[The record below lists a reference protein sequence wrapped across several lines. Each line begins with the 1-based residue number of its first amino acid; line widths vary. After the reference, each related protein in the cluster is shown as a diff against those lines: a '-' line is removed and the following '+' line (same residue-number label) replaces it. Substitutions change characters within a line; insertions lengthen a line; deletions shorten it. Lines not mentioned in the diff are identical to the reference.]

1 MSANSMMEQDMVE
14 QHSRRYRSSSISPL
28 LALLALLPYGSPG
41 PTYGQQPSQT
51 SSSQANEKP
60 SGQEFAPRGERVAR
74 EIKYS
79 DWRKFCFKTPG
90 TNMVCRTTIS
100 GTFETG
106 QSAVR
111 IDLIEREGEG
121 AARLQFFLPVGLY
134 LQAGVKITIDQGT
147 PYLVPYV
154 WCLTNTCI
162 AADRVDPKL
171 IGEMKSG
178 QKLLLEVVDSSVL
191 AVSTSVP
198 LNQFAAVR
206 QAPPT
211 QVFEQAIDE

>member
-1 MSANSMMEQDMVE
+1 MMEQDMIE
-14 QHSRRYRSSSISPL
+14 QPFHRFRSSSISPL
-28 LALLALLPYGSPG
+28 PVLLALMLCSSLG
-41 PTYGQQPSQT
+41 PSYGQQPSPT
-51 SSSQANEKP
+51 SGSQANEKP
-60 SGQEFAPRGERVAR
+60 PGQEFAPRGQRMAR

-134 LQAGVKITIDQGT
+134 LQAGVKITVDQGT
-147 PYLVPYV
+147 PYLIPYV

-171 IGEMKSG
+171 IKEMEWG
-178 QKLLLEVVDSSVL
+178 QKLRLEVVDSSVL
-191 AVSTSVP
+191 TVSTSVP

-206 QAPPT
+206 QALPT

>member
-1 MSANSMMEQDMVE
+1 VVEKEDDQAKAAPIASQSRSIGSTANPAAAGFRHRGCLRSAGRKTGRLPNKRQVSW
-14 QHSRRYRSSSISPL
+14 SRVWFAR
-28 LALLALLPYGSPG
+28 PG
-41 PTYGQQPSQT
+41 
-51 SSSQANEKP
+51 A
-60 SGQEFAPRGERVAR
+60 AR

-79 DWRKFCFKTPG
+79 DWRKYCFKTPG

-111 IDLIEREGEG
+111 IDLIEREGDK
-121 AARLQFFLPVGLY
+121 AARLQLFLPVGLY
-134 LQAGVKITIDQGT
+134 LQAGVKITIDQGAA
-147 PYLVPYV
+147 YRIPYV

-162 AADRVDPKL
+162 AADLADPRLLK
-171 IGEMKSG
+171 EMESG

-191 AVSTSVP
+191 MVGTSLP

-206 QAPPT
+206 QGNPAQT
-211 QVFEQAIDE
+211 FEQAIDE

>member
-1 MSANSMMEQDMVE
+1 MTE
-14 QHSRRYRSSSISPL
+14 HPSRRFRSSSVSPSA
-28 LALLALLPYGSPG
+28 ALLVLLLLHGSIG
-41 PTYGQQPSQT
+41 PACGQQPSQT
-51 SSSQANEKP
+51 NDAQATEKP
-60 SGQEFAPRGERVAR
+60 AGQEFGLRGQRMAR

-111 IDLIEREGEG
+111 IDLIEREGG
-121 AARLQFFLPVGLY
+121 AARLQLFLPVGLY

-147 PYLVPYV
+147 AYRIPYV

-162 AADRVDPKL
+162 AADLVDPGLLK
-171 IGEMKSG
+171 EMETG

-191 AVSTSVP
+191 TVSTSLP
-198 LNQFAAVR
+198 LNQFATVR
-206 QAPPT
+206 QGSPT
-211 QVFEQAIDE
+211 QTFEQAIDE